1 MMEKW
6 NGCPA
11 VLKRRICFT
20 LLAGPASVI
29 VSLIIYLAYADTVL
43 LTMSGAIFICCL
55 YRGKVLWD
63 IIRRE
68 AYIAVSGTC
77 TGVTLSPLRRYRRVR
92 ITDLYG
98 REQTLLLSGQT
109 AVQIG
114 SQYCFYFQKENR
126 PLLGNDYLDTMLAT
140 NAFIGYEKLMEH
152 CAEME

>member
-92 ITDLYG
+92 RIWIRST
-98 REQTLLLSGQT
+98 RRSVNTTRVWSTASRAEKIWLS
-109 AVQIG
+109 
-114 SQYCFYFQKENR
+114 SS
-126 PLLGNDYLDTMLAT
+126 
-140 NAFIGYEKLMEH
+140 
-152 CAEME
+152 

>member
-1 MMEKW
+1 M
-6 NGCPA
+6 
-11 VLKRRICFT
+11 
-20 LLAGPASVI
+20 
-29 VSLIIYLAYADTVL
+29 
-43 LTMSGAIFICCL
+43 
-55 YRGKVLWD
+55 
-63 IIRRE
+63 
-68 AYIAVSGTC
+68 SGTC

-126 PLLGNDYLDTMLAT
+126 PLLGNDYLDTMLPT
-140 NAFIGYEKLMEH
+140 NAFLGYEKLMEH

>member
-68 AYIAVSGTC
+68 AYIAV
-77 TGVTLSPLRRYRRVR
+77 PALR
-92 ITDLYG
+92 
-98 REQTLLLSGQT
+98 
-109 AVQIG
+109 
-114 SQYCFYFQKENR
+114 FR
-126 PLLGNDYLDTMLAT
+126 P
-140 NAFIGYEKLMEH
+140 
-152 CAEME
+152 

>member
-92 ITDLYG
+92 RIWIRST
-98 REQTLLLSGQT
+98 RRSVNTIRVWSTASRAEKIWLS
-109 AVQIG
+109 
-114 SQYCFYFQKENR
+114 SS
-126 PLLGNDYLDTMLAT
+126 
-140 NAFIGYEKLMEH
+140 
-152 CAEME
+152 

>member
-1 MMEKW
+1 
-6 NGCPA
+6 
-11 VLKRRICFT
+11 
-20 LLAGPASVI
+20 
-29 VSLIIYLAYADTVL
+29 
-43 LTMSGAIFICCL
+43 MSGAIFICCL

-92 ITDLYG
+92 MTDLYG

-140 NAFIGYEKLMEH
+140 NAFLGYEKLMEH

>member
-63 IIRRE
+63 IIRYAFAPE
-68 AYIAVSGTC
+68 KIQK
-77 TGVTLSPLRRYRRVR
+77 SPDYRSVWQRADSAFKWADCCADRVA
-92 ITDLYG
+92 I
-98 REQTLLLSGQT
+98 LLLFPEGKPP
-109 AVQIG
+109 APG
-114 SQYCFYFQKENR
+114 K
-126 PLLGNDYLDTMLAT
+126 
-140 NAFIGYEKLMEH
+140 
-152 CAEME
+152 

>member
-1 MMEKW
+1 M
-6 NGCPA
+6 
-11 VLKRRICFT
+11 
-20 LLAGPASVI
+20 
-29 VSLIIYLAYADTVL
+29 L

-140 NAFIGYEKLMEH
+140 NAFLGYEKLMEH

>member
-68 AYIAVSGTC
+68 AYIVRH
-77 TGVTLSPLRRYRRVR
+77 LYRRYAFAPEKIQKSPDYRSVWQRADSAFKWADCCADRVA
-92 ITDLYG
+92 I
-98 REQTLLLSGQT
+98 LLLFPEGKPP
-109 AVQIG
+109 APG
-114 SQYCFYFQKENR
+114 K
-126 PLLGNDYLDTMLAT
+126 
-140 NAFIGYEKLMEH
+140 
-152 CAEME
+152 